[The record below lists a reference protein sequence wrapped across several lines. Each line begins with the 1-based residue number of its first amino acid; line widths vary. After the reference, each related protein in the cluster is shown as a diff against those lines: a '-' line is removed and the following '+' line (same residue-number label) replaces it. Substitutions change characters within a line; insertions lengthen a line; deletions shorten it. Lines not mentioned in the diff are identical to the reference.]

1 MQGYEIVNIWFI
13 GGIILMLLEVLLPGG
28 IVFFLGLGAV
38 LVSALLYAGLIEGW
52 LQAFTVWFIGS
63 LALVFGLRGVA
74 QKFIPAQVEQGKTD
88 EDLDAY
94 DALAKVCEPIPA
106 GGEGRIAFR
115 GSTWKARNYRNDHN
129 LDVGAEVRIIFRE
142 NLVWVVDA
150 VETNK
155 NTNETDSN
163 NNSIK

>member
-1 MQGYEIVNIWFI
+1 MQDYEIVNIWLI
-13 GGIILMLLEVLLPGG
+13 GGVGLMVLEFLLPGG

-52 LQAFTVWFIGS
+52 IQAFTVWFIGS
-63 LALVFGLRGVA
+63 LMLVFGLRGLV
-74 QKFIPAQVEQGKTD
+74 QKFIPAQVDQGKTD

-115 GSTWKARNYRNDHN
+115 GSTWKARNFRNDQN

-150 VETNK
+150 IDT
-155 NTNETDSN
+155 TNETDSN